1 MLSPT
6 ISYSNTII
14 VIEIELSVLF
24 LLIIASLILHRKNEI
39 IERTLFF
46 ESINDSFSTFAAI
59 AGILLVSYGHY
70 IFDGIVSILIACM
83 ISYNAVKLICHNA
96 RLLLGMSPPNE
107 FYNEVEGICRTFP
120 EVEGVHNEADA
131 LSEKMAKKIE
141 KEMSNAGNVMI
152 HFCPH
157 YGNKRKML

>member
-1 MLSPT
+1 M
-6 ISYSNTII
+6 II
-14 VIEIELSVLF
+14 IEIELSVLF

-59 AGILLVSYGHY
+59 VGILLVNYGHY

-83 ISYNAVKLICHNA
+83 ISYNAVKLIRHNA

-120 EVEGVHNEADA
+120 EVKEVHNEADT

-141 KEMSNAGNVMI
+141 KEMPNVRHVMI
-152 HFCPH
+152 HFCLH
-157 YGNKRKML
+157 YRNKRKML

>member
-120 EVEGVHNEADA
+120 EVKEIHGMVATYIGENKIHLDMHVTV
-131 LSEKMAKKIE
+131 EKKWGLMRQ
-141 KEMSNAGNVMI
+141 MR
-152 HFCPH
+152 
-157 YGNKRKML
+157 YLRRWRKR